1 MRSGMSS
8 RWGALRHAFG
18 GALMCLALVVAGC
31 GLPGTV
37 ATGGSLPRAVASP
50 TPVALPPVRFPQD
63 EAPHHDLTEWW
74 YYTGHLRATDAA
86 GRTHTYG
93 FELTF
98 FQTLRGQFAPY
109 YAAHFAISDLTRG
122 QFHYDQR
129 AAFEPPDVIPAPGST
144 SGFTLA
150 LAGWTARG
158 LGGRDSLAA
167 TMSGYAIN
175 LSLTGTKPAV
185 LHGGNGIITYG
196 DAGYSYYYSRTRM
209 SVAGTITDHGAR
221 LAVTGLA
228 WMDHQWGNFVSL
240 AGAGWDWYS
249 IQLDDGTEYML
260 YVIRDSEKRPVSMFG
275 TAVARAGSAE
285 GIQPDALRFQALGSW
300 HSPRTG
306 GTYPSGWRVTVA
318 SRQLTLTPLLRDQE
332 LVTAQS
338 TGVAYWEGAVTVRA
352 TATGGRTIGGVGY
365 VELTG
370 YASIPSSSQSAAVP

>member
-1 MRSGMSS
+1 MRPGMLS
-8 RWGALRHAFG
+8 RRGVLRLAFG
-18 GALMCLALVVAGC
+18 GVLVCLALLVAGC

-37 ATGGSLPRAVASP
+37 ASGGSLPAIATSP
-50 TPVALPPVRFPQD
+50 TAVALPPVRFPQD

-74 YYTGHLRATDAA
+74 YYTGHLSARDAT
-86 GRTHTYG
+86 GRTHSYG

-109 YAAHFAISDLTRG
+109 YAAHFAISDITRG

-129 AAFEPPDVIPAPGST
+129 AAFEPPDVIPAPGSS
-144 SGFTLA
+144 SGFNLA

-158 LGGRDSLAA
+158 LSGHDHLAA
-167 TMSGYAIN
+167 AMSGYAIS
-175 LSLTGTKPAV
+175 LSLAATKPAV

-209 SVAGTITDHGAR
+209 TVSGTITDHGAR

-240 AGAGWDWYS
+240 AGAG
-249 IQLDDGTEYML
+249 L
-260 YVIRDSEKRPVSMFG
+260 
-275 TAVARAGSAE
+275 
-285 GIQPDALRFQALGSW
+285 QPDALRFQTLGSW
-300 HSPRTG
+300 RSPHTG
-306 GTYPSGWRVTVA
+306 GTYPSGWRVTLA
-318 SRQLTLTPLLRDQE
+318 SRQLTLTLTPLLRDQE

-338 TGVAYWEGAVTVRA
+338 TGVAYWEGAVAVRA
-352 TATGGRTIGGVGY
+352 TAVGGKTIGGVGY

-370 YASIPSSSQSAAVP
+370 YASVPSASPSAAVP